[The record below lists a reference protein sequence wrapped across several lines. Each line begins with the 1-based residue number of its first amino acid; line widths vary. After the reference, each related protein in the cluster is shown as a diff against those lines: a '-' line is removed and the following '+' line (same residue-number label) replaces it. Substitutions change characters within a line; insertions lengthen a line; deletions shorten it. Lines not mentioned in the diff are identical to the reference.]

1 MERMVNILQQQLVDA
16 NTFKT
21 KVAISSISH
30 TYSSGGTVEKYNN
43 YTDHNQVIDPTRRNK
58 RILYDNVGNKV
69 VVGTDGVLKL
79 LIALTFAGI
88 TTNAIGAGSSSGVV
102 GIITGINLDTF
113 RCSRDVRD
121 ILRQFAT
128 ILQEVDLQSLLLL
141 VRLTLMSHTNLVFL
155 PLLLLLKTPVDEVTQ
170 TIRAVDYAQGIVRCV
185 INNTTWGGVSIDTTP
200 IQSIVYDANTG
211 MSTVSTRYD
220 HELSKDDGI
229 EVAGLKFTCPAG
241 SPGSEITVLSAT
253 SDNATGITT
262 IETSTN
268 HELKSGDG
276 IKISSTTGSTYTNL
290 IVDDKVSDTTFVT
303 RVGSGQGSNASL
315 TGTITLQRYY
325 TPEVSINSATYDN
338 ITGLTTIGF
347 TQVQHW

>member
-1 MERMVNILQQQLVDA
+1 
-16 NTFKT
+16 
-21 KVAISSISH
+21 
-30 TYSSGGTVEKYNN
+30 
-43 YTDHNQVIDPTRRNK
+43 
-58 RILYDNVGNKV
+58 
-69 VVGTDGVLKL
+69 
-79 LIALTFAGI
+79 
-88 TTNAIGAGSSSGVV
+88 
-102 GIITGINLDTF
+102 
-113 RCSRDVRD
+113 
-121 ILRQFAT
+121 
-128 ILQEVDLQSLLLL
+128 
-141 VRLTLMSHTNLVFL
+141 
-155 PLLLLLKTPVDEVTQ
+155 
-170 TIRAVDYAQGIVRCV
+170 
-185 INNTTWGGVSIDTTP
+185 
-200 IQSIVYDANTG
+200 

-276 IKISSTTGSTYTNL
+276 IKISSFGSNYTNL
-290 IVDDKVSDTTFVT
+290 IVDDKVSDTTFTT
-303 RVGSGQGSNASL
+303 RVGSGQGSNAGL

-347 TQVQHW
+347 TPSAAW